1 MSIPA
6 QSSAPN
12 LPQPPIQYDQ
22 NYFDTLT
29 KVLRLYFATND
40 NINTTLIN
48 QTSTSQ
54 ALIWMNPNL

>member
-1 MSIPA
+1 MTIPT
-6 QSSAPN
+6 QSVAPN
-12 LPQPPIQYDQ
+12 LPIPDNQYSQ
-22 NYFDTLT
+22 EYLNILT